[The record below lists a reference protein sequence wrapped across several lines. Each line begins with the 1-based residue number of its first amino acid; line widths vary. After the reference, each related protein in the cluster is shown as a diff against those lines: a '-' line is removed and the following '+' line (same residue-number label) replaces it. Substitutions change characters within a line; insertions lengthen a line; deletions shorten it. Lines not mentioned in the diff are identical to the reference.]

1 MNTADYN
8 WSEITIGSVPGATE
22 IDELDILEAEWT
34 RLEPALKTEFDFSVA
49 KRPKT
54 ERFDWNSLA
63 KQRRKRG
70 GLPRTTVSI

>member
-8 WSEITIGSVPGATE
+8 WSEITIGSVPGAAE

-49 KRPKT
+49 KRPKP